1 MKFIKYF
8 REPMNGF
15 THFIG
20 IILSIVAT
28 LLLIIKSNDSQ
39 SLIGVISISVFGIS
53 MILLFTASTLYHW
66 LKISEEG
73 IKKLRKADHIMI
85 FIYIA
90 ATYTPIC
97 IIVLKGSI
105 GWLLLIAVW
114 LVAIFGVIIKLF
126 WMNAPRWLSTLI
138 YVLMGWLAVV
148 VIYPLFSSLEIDAL
162 LWLFT
167 GGLFYTVGAI
177 IYALKKPDP
186 FPGILGFHEIF
197 HLFVLAGS
205 FSHYWLMYKYISIF
219 QF

>member
-1 MKFIKYF
+1 
-8 REPMNGF
+8 MNGF

-66 LKISEEG
+66 LKLSEEG

-85 FIYIA
+85 FVYIA

-97 IIVLKGSI
+97 IIVLKGYI

>member
-1 MKFIKYF
+1 
-8 REPMNGF
+8 MNGF

-20 IILSIVAT
+20 VILSIAAT
-28 LLLIIKSNDSQ
+28 FLLIIKSNDSQ

-66 LKISEEG
+66 LKLSEEG
-73 IKKLRKADHIMI
+73 IKKLRKVDHIMI

-97 IIVLKGSI
+97 IIVLKGYT

-148 VIYPLFSSLEIDAL
+148 VIYPLFSSLEIEAL

-219 QF
+219 QI